1 MRRESYVM
9 FQIPKLNKTILVNN
23 CYGEATFIY
32 DGILEYDD
40 VVAYSKKDLS
50 SQLTKIIFS
59 HSKKE
64 TWDVQILGELT
75 RIKQEVKEKR
85 EKGELS
91 EPKSVKEIFKA
102 KFIECLKSKFG
113 KNVKSFTDEDK
124 EKLVMMAVEE
134 RRESFQ
140 ITV

>member
-1 MRRESYVM
+1 M

-32 DGILEYDD
+32 DGILEYND

-64 TWDVQILGELT
+64 AWDVQILGELT
-75 RIKQEVKEKR
+75 RIKEEVKEKR
-85 EKGELS
+85 EKGCE
-91 EPKSVKEIFKA
+91 A
-102 KFIECLKSKFG
+102 GACNG
-113 KNVKSFTDEDK
+113 N
-124 EKLVMMAVEE
+124 
-134 RRESFQ
+134 
-140 ITV
+140 